1 MTEPADST
9 RERSRIDELVDD
21 ILPGEWERLVRAY
34 PIPALLVVAA
44 GGYLLGR
51 YKGTA
56 VVAALSGVAAEQAA
70 RIGAEFLGS
79 DLLDRDLG
87 GRTRA

>member
-1 MTEPADST
+1 MTEPDAPIRD
-9 RERSRIDELVDD
+9 RSRLDELVDD

-34 PIPALLVVAA
+34 PIPAVLLAAA

-51 YKGTA
+51 YKGAA

-70 RIGAEFLGS
+70 RISSDFLGG
-79 DLLDRDLG
+79 DGGFGAKDR
-87 GRTRA
+87 A

>member
-1 MTEPADST
+1 MTEPDASIRD
-9 RERSRIDELVDD
+9 RSRLDELVDD

-34 PIPALLVVAA
+34 PIPAVLLAAA

-51 YKGTA
+51 YKGAA

-70 RIGAEFLGS
+70 RISSDFLGG
-79 DLLDRDLG
+79 DGGFGAKDR
-87 GRTRA
+87 A

>member
-1 MTEPADST
+1 MTDSDAPT
-9 RERSRIDELVDD
+9 RERSRLDELVDD

-34 PIPALLVVAA
+34 PVPALLVVAA

-51 YKGTA
+51 YKGAA

-70 RIGAEFLGS
+70 RLGS
-79 DLLDRDLG
+79 DFLG
-87 GRTRA
+87 GGSADHGRA

>member
-1 MTEPADST
+1 MSDSDT
-9 RERSRIDELVDD
+9 PNRERSRLDELVDD

-34 PIPALLVVAA
+34 PIPALLVAAA

-56 VVAALSGVAAEQAA
+56 MVAALSGIAAEQAA
-70 RIGAEFLGS
+70 RIGSEFLG
-79 DLLDRDLG
+79 DNFADRS
-87 GRTRA
+87 RA

>member
-1 MTEPADST
+1 MSESDEST
-9 RERSRIDELVDD
+9 RERSRLDELVDD
-21 ILPGEWERLVRAY
+21 ILPGEWERLVKAY
-34 PIPALLVVAA
+34 PIPALLVAAA

-51 YKGTA
+51 YKGAA

-70 RIGAEFLGS
+70 RIGSEFLG
-79 DLLDRDLG
+79 DNFA